1 MLPSHQVRETSIV
14 VSAADLGL
22 TLVASQSSGTPA
34 VVGSIEV
41 ELDTYVSC
49 SIILIIYS

>member
-41 ELDTYVSC
+41 ELCMRMTHMCLVV
-49 SIILIIYS
+49 LF